1 MNCGRVF
8 ACLTLTSLLCALPG
22 CRNQHSEL
30 VQGYIEGE
38 FVYVASPFAGRLEN
52 LAVQRG
58 QDVQPGQLLFEL
70 DDSAE
75 KAEAERAKRREA
87 EAEAKL
93 QDAKQGLRP
102 SEIAAIEAQLEEAK
116 AALTLAELELQRQQK
131 LLASRVT
138 SKRDVDLA
146 QTTRDEDRQRVAQ
159 LESTLETARLGA
171 REDLVKAAE
180 QNLLAEK
187 AALAGAEWNLAQKK
201 QFAAQAAQ
209 VTDTLYR
216 KGDWV
221 AAGNPVVV
229 LLPPTNLKVRVYVPQ
244 EKIGLVQVGQ
254 SAEVIVDGVADPY
267 PAKVSFIAPRAEYT
281 PPVIYSQKMR
291 EKFVFLVEL
300 SVDEA
305 TAVKLHPGQPVD
317 VRFTF

>member
-1 MNCGRVF
+1 MNFGRLS
-8 ACLTLTSLLCALPG
+8 ACLLVAFVVCALAG
-22 CRNQHSEL
+22 CRRQQSEL
-30 VQGYIEGE
+30 FQGYIEGE
-38 FVYVASPFAGRLEN
+38 FVYVASPFGGRLEN

-58 QDVQPGQLLFEL
+58 QQVRPGQLLFEL

-75 KAEAERAKRREA
+75 KAETERAKRRVA

-93 QDAKQGLRP
+93 QDAKQGMRP
-102 SEIAAIEAQLEEAK
+102 SEIAAIEAQLAEAK
-116 AALTLAELELQRQQK
+116 AALSLAELELQRQEK

-138 SKRDVDLA
+138 SKRDVDFA
-146 QTTRDEDRQRVAQ
+146 QATRDEDRQRVAQ
-159 LESTLETARLGA
+159 LGSTLETARLGA

-187 AALAGAEWNLAQKK
+187 AALDGAEWNLAQKK
-201 QFAAQAAQ
+201 QFAAQSAQ

-244 EKIGLVQVGQ
+244 EKIGMVQVGQ
-254 SAEVIVDGVADPY
+254 SAWVLVDGIADPC
-267 PAKVSFIAPRAEYT
+267 PAEVSFIAPRAEYT

-317 VRFTF
+317 VRFSF

>member
-1 MNCGRVF
+1 MNSGRAL
-8 ACLTLTSLLCALPG
+8 ACLILSLLLCALPG
-22 CRNQHSEL
+22 CRKQQSEL

-52 LAVQRG
+52 LAVKRG
-58 QDVQPGQLLFEL
+58 EEVQPGQLLFEL

-75 KAEAERAKRREA
+75 KAEAERAKRRVA

-102 SEIAAIEAQLEEAK
+102 SEIAAIEAQLAEAK
-116 AALTLAELELQRQQK
+116 AALALAELELQRQQK
-131 LLASRVT
+131 LLVSRVT

-146 QTTRDEDRQRVAQ
+146 QATRDEDRQRVAQ

-187 AALAGAEWNLAQKK
+187 AALDGAEWNLAQKK

-254 SAEVIVDGVADPY
+254 DAEVIVDGVAAPH

-305 TAVKLHPGQPVD
+305 IAANLHPGQPVD
-317 VRFTF
+317 VRFAF